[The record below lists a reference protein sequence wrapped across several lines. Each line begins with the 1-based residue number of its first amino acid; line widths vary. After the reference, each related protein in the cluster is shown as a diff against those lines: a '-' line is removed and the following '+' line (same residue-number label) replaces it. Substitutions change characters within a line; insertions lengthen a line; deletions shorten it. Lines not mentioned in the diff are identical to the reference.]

1 MIQKFYSDK
10 LTIAAVGDTVIY
22 FDGNDSFIGRIEE
35 FLPPGDGADTKL
47 ANGETVIIGN
57 CKRLASAR
65 EVL

>member
-1 MIQKFYSDK
+1 MDQKFYSDK

-22 FDGNDSFIGRIEE
+22 FDGNDSFIGRIAE

-47 ANGETVIIGN
+47 VNGETVIIGN
-57 CKRLASAR
+57 CKRFATAR